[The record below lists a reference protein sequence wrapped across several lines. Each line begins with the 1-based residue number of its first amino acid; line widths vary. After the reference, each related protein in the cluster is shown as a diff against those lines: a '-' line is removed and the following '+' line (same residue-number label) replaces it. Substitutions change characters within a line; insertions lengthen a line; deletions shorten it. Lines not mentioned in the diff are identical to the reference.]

1 LGTLTILKIIAVS
14 QAFRLVDFT
23 YVVNDI
29 FFYLLLGLIQG
40 TVEWLPISS
49 EGMLTLVQTSSGINY
64 NTAIAIALWI
74 HLGTLAAVLF
84 VFKEEWKRFFLTWDE
99 PVPERKF
106 IIITTIGTGLL
117 GIPVKLFIVDLIG
130 NTNLFVGWVYLQ
142 IGLALII
149 TGILLKM
156 GQLQTGVEKTIEN
169 LSWKQQLIAG
179 LAQGFTIIPGIS
191 RSGTTVSALLFM
203 RVEGEESFRASF
215 LMSVPAVLG
224 ATILEVLDV
233 ILGGG
238 SLTSEVNFGLL
249 ALAIITAF
257 ITGLLTIRI
266 LLRIAKDL
274 NFALIALFF
283 GLLLLILGLIQL
295 L

>member
-1 LGTLTILKIIAVS
+1 M
-14 QAFRLVDFT
+14 
-23 YVVNDI
+23 NDI

-64 NTAIAIALWI
+64 NTAISIALWI
-74 HLGTLAAVLF
+74 HLGTLVAVLF

-117 GIPVKLFIVDLIG
+117 GIPMKLFIVDLIG

-149 TGILLKM
+149 TGILLKI
-156 GQLQTGVEKTIEN
+156 GQLQTGVEKTIDD
-169 LSWKQQLIAG
+169 LSLKQQLIAG

-191 RSGTTVSALLFM
+191 RSGTTVSTLLFM
-203 RVEGEESFRASF
+203 RVEGEESFRGSF
-215 LMSVPAVLG
+215 LMSVPAVFG
-224 ATILEVLDV
+224 GVILEVLDV

-238 SLTSEVNFGLL
+238 SLTSEINFWFL

-266 LLRIAKDL
+266 LLRLAKEL